1 MTLRHGV
8 PYGFEHSSGSTFR
21 AVRISAST
29 TGHLFAG
36 SPTFQIAFSLHYM
49 GAIRL
54 PGELVSN
61 LSTVKSAS
69 VRRALSFS
77 QSVYAH
83 TEKTDGSGRYCT
95 TNNDAVVAEAA
106 GAAAAAKIYRQ
117 GAPRST
123 IDEK

>member
-1 MTLRHGV
+1 MTPRHGV

-36 SPTFQIAFSLHYM
+36 SPTFQIAFFLHYM

-77 QSVYAH
+77 QSVSTRTRRKLMARA
-83 TEKTDGSGRYCT
+83 DIAQQT
-95 TNNDAVVAEAA
+95 TTVVAA
-106 GAAAAAKIYRQ
+106 AAAAAKIYRQ